1 MPTPEPRGGS
11 STNGG
16 NSTNGVNVER
26 LQETIH
32 AVQENPEL
40 AQLQFR
46 AETEWVDGAR
56 SRTRIENIRQAGK
69 EVDGDDRTLVLEGD
83 EPDLLLGSDTA
94 PNAVETVL
102 HALTSC
108 LAVGFAYNAA
118 ARGIEV
124 RSLEFDLEGDL
135 DLHPFLGLSREKRPG
150 YQGIRVSY
158 RVDSDASR
166 EEIEDLCQYVQDTS
180 PVMDILRNPVPVE
193 VSLER

>member
-1 MPTPEPRGGS
+1 MPTSHQAE
-11 STNGG
+11 
-16 NSTNGVNVER
+16 NSTNGVDVGR
-26 LQETIH
+26 LSETIE
-32 AVQENPEL
+32 AVKANPEL
-40 AQLQFR
+40 AHLQFR
-46 AETEWVDGAR
+46 AETEWVNGAR
-56 SRTRIENIRQAGK
+56 SRTRIESIRQAGE
-69 EVDGDDRTLVLEGD
+69 EVDGDDRSLVLEGD
-83 EPDLLLGSDTA
+83 EPDLLLGDDTA

-108 LAVGFAYNAA
+108 LSVGFAYNAA
-118 ARGIEV
+118 ARGIQV
-124 RSLEFDLEGDL
+124 RSLEFDMEGDL

-193 VSLER
+193 VTLES